1 MVMNQHSLIIILWIL
16 SLGFIIY
23 KRNQSNL
30 IILACVLIIS
40 IILLRDEKK
49 IDNKLPDILEQN
61 DELIHWM
68 DEMLNSKNDD
78 DKHRCYNEI
87 SNMLYSDSLL
97 KNNMDNGKLL
107 RIIEKYRPTLPMASN
122 IDSSDQIYSVSMGFT
137 KN

>member
-1 MVMNQHSLIIILWIL
+1 MNQHSLIIILWIL

-97 KNNMDNGKLL
+97 KNNTDNGKLL
-107 RIIEKYRPTLPMASN
+107 RIIEKYRPTLPIASN

>member
-78 DKHRCYNEI
+78 DKHRCYNQI

-97 KNNMDNGKLL
+97 KNNTSNGKLL

>member
-1 MVMNQHSLIIILWIL
+1 MLLFLNGNESTQLDNNIMDTIS
-16 SLGFIIY
+16 GFHNIQKKPI
-23 KRNQSNL
+23 QSNNFSMC
-30 IILACVLIIS
+30 IDNFNYIAK
-40 IILLRDEKK
+40 RRKEK

-107 RIIEKYRPTLPMASN
+107 RIIEN
-122 IDSSDQIYSVSMGFT
+122 IGQHYQWLQT
-137 KN
+137 

>member
-1 MVMNQHSLIIILWIL
+1 MNQHSLIIILWIL

-97 KNNMDNGKLL
+97 KNNTNNGRLL
-107 RIIEKYRPTLPMASN
+107 RIIEKYRPTLPIASN

>member
-1 MVMNQHSLIIILWIL
+1 MNQHSLIIILWIL

-40 IILLRDEKK
+40 IILLRDETN
-49 IDNKLPDILEQN
+49 IENKLPDILEQN
-61 DELIHWM
+61 DELIHWI
-68 DEMLNSKNDD
+68 DEMFNSKNDD

-97 KNNMDNGKLL
+97 KNNTDNGKLL
-107 RIIEKYRPTLPMASN
+107 RIIEKYRPTLPIASN

>member
-68 DEMLNSKNDD
+68 DEMINSKNDD
-78 DKHRCYNEI
+78 DKHRCYNQI

-97 KNNMDNGKLL
+97 KNNTSNGKLL

>member
-1 MVMNQHSLIIILWIL
+1 MNQHSLIIILWIL

-107 RIIEKYRPTLPMASN
+107 RIIEKYRPTLPIASN

>member
-1 MVMNQHSLIIILWIL
+1 MNQHSLVIVLWIL
-16 SLGFIIY
+16 SLSFIIY
-23 KRNQSNL
+23 KRNQANL

-40 IILLRDEKK
+40 IILLRDENK
-49 IDNKLPDILEQN
+49 IDNKLPNILEQN
-61 DELIHWM
+61 DELIHWI
-68 DEMLNSKNDD
+68 DEMFNSKNDD

-97 KNNMDNGKLL
+97 KNNTNNGKLL

-122 IDSSDQIYSVSMGFT
+122 IDNSDQIYSVSMGFT

>member
-1 MVMNQHSLIIILWIL
+1 M
-16 SLGFIIY
+16 
-23 KRNQSNL
+23 
-30 IILACVLIIS
+30 IIS

-97 KNNMDNGKLL
+97 KNNTSNGKLL

>member
-40 IILLRDEKK
+40 IIFLRDEKK
-49 IDNKLPDILEQN
+49 IESKLPDILEQN
-61 DELIHWM
+61 DEMIHWM

-97 KNNMDNGKLL
+97 KNNTSNGKLL

>member
-40 IILLRDEKK
+40 IILLRDENK
-49 IDNKLPDILEQN
+49 IDNKLPNILEQN
-61 DELIHWM
+61 DELIHWI
-68 DEMLNSKNDD
+68 DEMFNSKNDD

-97 KNNMDNGKLL
+97 KNNTNNGKLL

-122 IDSSDQIYSVSMGFT
+122 IDNSDQIYSVSMGFT

>member
-1 MVMNQHSLIIILWIL
+1 MNQHSLIIILWIL

-78 DKHRCYNEI
+78 DKHRCYNQI

-97 KNNMDNGKLL
+97 KNNTSNGKLL

>member
-1 MVMNQHSLIIILWIL
+1 MNQHSLIIILWIL

-78 DKHRCYNEI
+78 DKHRCYNQI

-97 KNNMDNGKLL
+97 KNNTSNGKLL
-107 RIIEKYRPTLPMASN
+107 RIIEKYRPTLPIASN

>member
-97 KNNMDNGKLL
+97 KNNTGNGKLL
-107 RIIEKYRPTLPMASN
+107 RIIEKYRPTLPIASN

>member
-30 IILACVLIIS
+30 IILACVLIVS

-97 KNNMDNGKLL
+97 KNNTSNGKLL
-107 RIIEKYRPTLPMASN
+107 RIIEKYRPTLPIASN

>member
-1 MVMNQHSLIIILWIL
+1 MNQHSLIIILWIL

-97 KNNMDNGKLL
+97 KNNTSNGKLL
-107 RIIEKYRPTLPMASN
+107 RIIEKYRPTLPIASN

>member
-1 MVMNQHSLIIILWIL
+1 MNQHSLIIILWIL

>member
-1 MVMNQHSLIIILWIL
+1 MNQHSLIIILWIL

-49 IDNKLPDILEQN
+49 INNKLPDILEQN

>member
-1 MVMNQHSLIIILWIL
+1 MNQHSLVIVLWIL
-16 SLGFIIY
+16 SLSFIIY

-40 IILLRDEKK
+40 IILLRDETN
-49 IDNKLPDILEQN
+49 IENKLPDILEQN
-61 DELIHWM
+61 DELIHWI
-68 DEMLNSKNDD
+68 DEMFNSKNDD

-97 KNNMDNGKLL
+97 KNNTNNGKLL

-122 IDSSDQIYSVSMGFT
+122 IDNSDQIYSVSMGFT

>member
-1 MVMNQHSLIIILWIL
+1 MNQHSLIIILWIL

-40 IILLRDEKK
+40 IILLRDENK

-61 DELIHWM
+61 DELIHWI
-68 DEMLNSKNDD
+68 DEMFNSKNDD

-97 KNNMDNGKLL
+97 KNNTDNGKLL
-107 RIIEKYRPTLPMASN
+107 RIIEKYRPTLPIASN

>member
-1 MVMNQHSLIIILWIL
+1 MNQHSLIIILWIL

-97 KNNMDNGKLL
+97 KNNTNNGKLL
-107 RIIEKYRPTLPMASN
+107 RIIEKYRPTLPIASN

>member
-1 MVMNQHSLIIILWIL
+1 MNQHSLVIVLWIL

-40 IILLRDEKK
+40 IILLRDETN
-49 IDNKLPDILEQN
+49 IENKLPDILEQN
-61 DELIHWM
+61 DELIHWI
-68 DEMLNSKNDD
+68 DEMFNSKNDD

-97 KNNMDNGKLL
+97 KNNTNNGKLL

-122 IDSSDQIYSVSMGFT
+122 IDNSDQIYSVSMGFT

>member
-97 KNNMDNGKLL
+97 NNNTSNGDLL

>member
-97 KNNMDNGKLL
+97 KNNTSNGKLL

>member
-1 MVMNQHSLIIILWIL
+1 MNQHSLIIILWIL

-97 KNNMDNGKLL
+97 NNNTSNGDLL

>member
-1 MVMNQHSLIIILWIL
+1 MNQHSLIIILWIL

-97 KNNMDNGKLL
+97 KNNTSNGKLL

>member
-1 MVMNQHSLIIILWIL
+1 MNQHSLIIILWIL

-97 KNNMDNGKLL
+97 KNNTNNGKLL
-107 RIIEKYRPTLPMASN
+107 RIIEKYRPTSPMASN

>member
-1 MVMNQHSLIIILWIL
+1 MNQHSLIIILWIL

-68 DEMLNSKNDD
+68 DEMLTSKNDD

-97 KNNMDNGKLL
+97 KNNTGNGKLL
-107 RIIEKYRPTLPMASN
+107 RIIEKYRPTLPIASN

>member
-1 MVMNQHSLIIILWIL
+1 MNQHSLIIILWIL

-97 KNNMDNGKLL
+97 KNNTGNGKLL
-107 RIIEKYRPTLPMASN
+107 RIIEKYRPTLPIASN

>member
-1 MVMNQHSLIIILWIL
+1 MNQHSLIIILWIL

-61 DELIHWM
+61 DELIHWV

-97 KNNMDNGKLL
+97 KNNTDNGKLL
-107 RIIEKYRPTLPMASN
+107 RIIEKYRPTLPIASN

>member
-1 MVMNQHSLIIILWIL
+1 MNQHSLIIILWIL

-87 SNMLYSDSLL
+87 SNMLYSHSLL
-97 KNNMDNGKLL
+97 KNNTNNGKLL
-107 RIIEKYRPTLPMASN
+107 RIIEKYRPTSPMASN

>member
-68 DEMLNSKNDD
+68 DEMLTSKNDD

-97 KNNMDNGKLL
+97 KNNTGNGKLL
-107 RIIEKYRPTLPMASN
+107 RIIEKYRPTLPIASN